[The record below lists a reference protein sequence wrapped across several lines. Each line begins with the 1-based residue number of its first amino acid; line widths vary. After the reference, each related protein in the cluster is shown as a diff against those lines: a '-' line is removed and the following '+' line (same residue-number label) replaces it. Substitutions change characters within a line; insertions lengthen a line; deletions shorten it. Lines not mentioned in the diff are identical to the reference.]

1 MSWLAYTA
9 GVLIAALGVALSIA
23 LHEVGH
29 LVPAKR
35 FGVRVTQYM
44 VGFGPTVWSRRR
56 GETEY
61 GLKAIPLGGYIRMI
75 GMFPPKPGDAPGT
88 IRATSTGRFSQL
100 ADEARA
106 AAHEELLP
114 GDENRVF
121 YRLST
126 PKKVA
131 VMLGGPLM
139 NLLIAVT
146 LLTGMV
152 TIHGTAETGQG
163 SLVASVAQCVV
174 PVTEAATATT
184 CEGRPGTPA
193 AAAGLKPMD
202 KVISID
208 GSPVTS
214 SADVSKLI
222 RPRLDQPT
230 AIVVERQGEQVSLTV
245 TPIANQVATYDA
257 QGNPVLDGNGQ
268 PVTQTAGFIGI
279 SSATPIVYVPQS
291 IATVPGIVGEGLW
304 QTAGAVIRIPQ
315 KMVGVWQAAFSGEER
330 AIDSPMSV
338 VGVGRVAGEVS
349 AGKLDLMIGEHTAD
363 KFWFL
368 VGLLASL
375 NLMLFVFN
383 LIPLLPFDGGH
394 IAGALW
400 EGLKRTVARV
410 RGAAEPAHVDVAK
423 GLPIAYAVS
432 LVLIAMSVLL
442 IYADVVNPIKLGG

>member
-1 MSWLAYTA
+1 MSWLAYAA

-315 KMVGVWQAAFSGEER
+315 KMVGV
-330 AIDSPMSV
+330 
-338 VGVGRVAGEVS
+338 GRVAGEVS

-432 LVLIAMSVLL
+432 FVLIAMSVLL